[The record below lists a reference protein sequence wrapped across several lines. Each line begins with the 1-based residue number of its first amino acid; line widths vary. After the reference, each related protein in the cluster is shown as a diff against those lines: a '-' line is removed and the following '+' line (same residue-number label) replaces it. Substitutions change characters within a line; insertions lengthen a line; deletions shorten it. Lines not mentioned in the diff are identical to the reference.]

1 MTTKQSDIG
10 DIEDAGGDTL
20 GDLPDLSSPPA
31 PPPTRTLQ
39 GIEGVLSSRGF
50 NSDAGDPSGGGEGGA
65 AAAGGDK
72 PASFADYLAAQR
84 ALKKQSSSRRF
95 APGSIP
101 TEPAPGNGDGDVGG
115 GGGGDPVMPAS
126 LGTFNPALLTAATR
140 LKSKAAVAKKK
151 VADRSAAE
159 MRVVQALGAMG
170 RRGAAS
176 EFDMEGL
183 DEDGHFAGDG
193 DHGEVSLPFY
203 APPVQRQRWGEDQVL
218 PHVNW
223 GDLFFDL
230 FYVGMAYNLGVMLTS
245 AVDDLTFLRGFIYFV
260 ACFGTLWTS
269 WENIMF
275 YESRYTTVDY
285 FHRMFEVV
293 RFMFVSLAIV
303 HVGSI
308 ENMSDGKSSETM
320 VFCIA
325 ALGEGL
331 MYLGQRVEL
340 LLRGQGDRDAITN
353 HTKRMIKYTIPTL
366 LLYTAALAVSIWL
379 YTRPEDEPHGR
390 LLADPVDD
398 KSSNY
403 NSDYKSSNYN
413 SDYGSSAWR
422 IDDLPLTLM
431 AVAWIQNIVCTYF
444 LELRA
449 TNGKHGDVRTQ
460 LVPSNI
466 DYVIHRYGEWCLL
479 MIGEGILSLVIVET
493 AETADYYIITTF
505 GTLTMIFIQIL
516 KFESEPSH
524 AEGHALWKDIRNGKF
539 YSYLVQILSMSLIVF
554 GVMYKVFLKKVLKSY
569 KAETSY
575 AAHRFLAGGGSYM
588 SDETSAALFCGGLT
602 ALLLSLELMNLTHS
616 GVMKSDLLG
625 RITKE
630 SGDVDWTMVTVM
642 ILKIC
647 IVIFTVT
654 LQYWTTDPDAM
665 TLCGCAIV
673 FAMASTRVFVHYYLH
688 KRSVLLQLTDN
699 LTSTAKKAAE
709 TLRTEN
715 LTSTAKRAA
724 ETLSSSAKTV
734 PGAVLSLSL
743 SEPKRSVGE
752 NDANKL
758 NSTEKKDSESKPSG
772 KSSQQN
778 ALASSLASLVK
789 RASDQADSSQDLYSP
804 AAHKQKEAIQ
814 RVVDDHSF
822 DAIIASNKAGTI
834 LNVNKQAV
842 KDFGYKSGSDLVG
855 KKVTILFQH
864 IDGSPEKLT
873 ENEGKQ
879 LVETFTMENGTSMK
893 CIIASKSIAG
903 AQDCVVTYVRSLE
916 TIQGL

>member
-1 MTTKQSDIG
+1 
-10 DIEDAGGDTL
+10 
-20 GDLPDLSSPPA
+20 
-31 PPPTRTLQ
+31 
-39 GIEGVLSSRGF
+39 
-50 NSDAGDPSGGGEGGA
+50 
-65 AAAGGDK
+65 
-72 PASFADYLAAQR
+72 
-84 ALKKQSSSRRF
+84 
-95 APGSIP
+95 
-101 TEPAPGNGDGDVGG
+101 
-115 GGGGDPVMPAS
+115 
-126 LGTFNPALLTAATR
+126 
-140 LKSKAAVAKKK
+140 
-151 VADRSAAE
+151 
-159 MRVVQALGAMG
+159 
-170 RRGAAS
+170 
-176 EFDMEGL
+176 
-183 DEDGHFAGDG
+183 
-193 DHGEVSLPFY
+193 
-203 APPVQRQRWGEDQVL
+203 
-218 PHVNW
+218 
-223 GDLFFDL
+223 
-230 FYVGMAYNLGVMLTS
+230 
-245 AVDDLTFLRGFIYFV
+245 
-260 ACFGTLWTS
+260 
-269 WENIMF
+269 
-275 YESRYTTVDY
+275 
-285 FHRMFEVV
+285 
-293 RFMFVSLAIV
+293 
-303 HVGSI
+303 
-308 ENMSDGKSSETM
+308 
-320 VFCIA
+320 
-325 ALGEGL
+325 
-331 MYLGQRVEL
+331 
-340 LLRGQGDRDAITN
+340 
-353 HTKRMIKYTIPTL
+353 
-366 LLYTAALAVSIWL
+366 
-379 YTRPEDEPHGR
+379 
-390 LLADPVDD
+390 
-398 KSSNY
+398 
-403 NSDYKSSNYN
+403 
-413 SDYGSSAWR
+413 
-422 IDDLPLTLM
+422 
-431 AVAWIQNIVCTYF
+431 
-444 LELRA
+444 
-449 TNGKHGDVRTQ
+449 
-460 LVPSNI
+460 
-466 DYVIHRYGEWCLL
+466 
-479 MIGEGILSLVIVET
+479 
-493 AETADYYIITTF
+493 
-505 GTLTMIFIQIL
+505 
-516 KFESEPSH
+516 
-524 AEGHALWKDIRNGKF
+524 
-539 YSYLVQILSMSLIVF
+539 
-554 GVMYKVFLKKVLKSY
+554 
-569 KAETSY
+569 
-575 AAHRFLAGGGSYM
+575 
-588 SDETSAALFCGGLT
+588 
-602 ALLLSLELMNLTHS
+602 
-616 GVMKSDLLG
+616 MKSDLLG

>member
-115 GGGGDPVMPAS
+115 GAGGDPVMPAS

-752 NDANKL
+752 NDAKL

-772 KSSQQN
+772 KSSQQG